1 MNSKA
6 NRADFKV
13 YYCYGWFLVNLTDK
27 FFVIKDLVGV
37 KLMRQ
42 LFELL
47 CNQERYLLTRPYEVD
62 EFIYHCQAD
71 LEDNSDSD
79 RWFWLMKPE
88 EYQLA
93 NFQDDYLLDF
103 LPDECSI
110 VDLQPNDIDEIYR
123 QRVALLIQISRQFE
137 RKGVLVG
144 QKLIRKLF
152 EVMLIQDDLSNEQR
166 KRYRTWFEQNI
177 DGDNDRKN
185 AKNNY
190 MSEAYYQQIREILNR
205 VEQFIYDDQLSPR
218 QIGSYLTGGVML
230 QDDYDM
236 LIDFCQELEV
246 LAEQGSDLEVMDDD
260 SPYLALML
268 AKARATFELIKFKVD
283 ESRLEKKRRWAA
295 IFKAMDEDYYYKE
308 GLAAAVL
315 TFADVGEL
323 DLAFGGFIANQM
335 KRHAENIQDNELT
348 EAAKNESFQALYQMT
363 ERMKVWSESGDP
375 EVRGP
380 KIRDIQ

>member
-1 MNSKA
+1 
-6 NRADFKV
+6 
-13 YYCYGWFLVNLTDK
+13 
-27 FFVIKDLVGV
+27 
-37 KLMRQ
+37 
-42 LFELL
+42 
-47 CNQERYLLTRPYEVD
+47 
-62 EFIYHCQAD
+62 
-71 LEDNSDSD
+71 
-79 RWFWLMKPE
+79 
-88 EYQLA
+88 
-93 NFQDDYLLDF
+93 
-103 LPDECSI
+103 
-110 VDLQPNDIDEIYR
+110 
-123 QRVALLIQISRQFE
+123 
-137 RKGVLVG
+137 
-144 QKLIRKLF
+144 
-152 EVMLIQDDLSNEQR
+152 
-166 KRYRTWFEQNI
+166 
-177 DGDNDRKN
+177 
-185 AKNNY
+185 
-190 MSEAYYQQIREILNR
+190 MSEAYYQQIREMLAG
-205 VEQFIYDDQLSPR
+205 VEKFIYDDQLSPR
-218 QIGSYLTGGVML
+218 QIGSYLIGGVML

-246 LAEQGSDLEVMDDD
+246 LAEQGSDLEVMGDD

-295 IFKAMDEDYYYKE
+295 IFKAIDEDYYYKE

-363 ERMKVWSESGDP
+363 EWMKAWSESGDP